1 MSGADGSGSRRVSG
15 HVAAI
20 GYDLRGSKL
29 ETPDRRVAEMC
40 SQLQSMF
47 VAAAVAIAVL
57 SATSAH
63 AQERPTEPDRQRY
76 TGLFGTA
83 GVGAPELA
91 HAEVGYYL
99 LDRLAIEAQY
109 KWSIWNHLTGLGV
122 TGHFW
127 GVTRRDGPP
136 RTSAIAGAS
145 ALVNPTL
152 GEVTFSSR
160 GDEIGAVA
168 IAYLGFA
175 LVSDDGWMFRAAGG
189 PMVYD
194 DPGFPVH
201 PTFHL
206 GLGFAP

>member
-1 MSGADGSGSRRVSG
+1 MSGHDL
-15 HVAAI
+15 AI
-20 GYDLRGSKL
+20 GYDLCGSNHATL
-29 ETPDRRVAEMC
+29 DRRVA
-40 SQLQSMF
+40 QLGFRLKSI
-47 VAAAVAIAVL
+47 AIAAVVAV
-57 SATSAH
+57 AVVWAAPAH
-63 AQERPTEPDRQRY
+63 TQERPTESDRHRY

-83 GVGAPELA
+83 GVGAPEVA

-127 GVTRRDGPP
+127 GSSRRHGPP
-136 RTSAIAGAS
+136 RASAIAGAS

-152 GEVTFSSR
+152 GELTFSSR
-160 GDEIGAVA
+160 GDDIGAVA

-175 LVSDDGWMFRAAGG
+175 LVSDSGWMFRAAGG

-194 DPGFPVH
+194 DPGFPIH